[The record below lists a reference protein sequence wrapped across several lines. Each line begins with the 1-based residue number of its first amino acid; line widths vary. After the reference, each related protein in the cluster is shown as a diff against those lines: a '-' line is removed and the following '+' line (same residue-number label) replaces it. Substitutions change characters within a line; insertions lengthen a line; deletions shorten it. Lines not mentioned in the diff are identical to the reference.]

1 MNLEIIFKR
10 LILADLIVLIIAFIT
25 GMFSVPAEEVPPFSS
40 IDVIFLAVLLAYLF
54 NLYLLYKFKSLGK
67 KMYIPLFA
75 LTIGLTFAYPLEYIN
90 PHNYLEYILISVG
103 PAISGAIIT
112 MLYFTNI
119 SQKFD

>member
-1 MNLEIIFKR
+1 MDLEIIFKR
-10 LILADLIVLIIAFIT
+10 LILADLIILIALFIS
-25 GMFSVPAEEVPPFSS
+25 GMFSVPAEEIPPFGS
-40 IDVIFLAVLLAYLF
+40 IDVIFLLVLVTYLF

-75 LTIGLTFAYPLEYIN
+75 LTIGLTFGYPLEYIN
-90 PHNYLEYILISVG
+90 PHNYFEYILWSVG

-119 SQKFD
+119 SQKFN